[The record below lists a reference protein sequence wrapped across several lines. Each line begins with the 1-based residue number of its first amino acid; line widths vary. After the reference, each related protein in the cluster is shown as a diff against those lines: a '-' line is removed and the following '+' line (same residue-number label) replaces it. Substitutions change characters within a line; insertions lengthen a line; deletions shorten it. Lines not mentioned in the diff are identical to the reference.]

1 MRLPGLSEIT
11 ALFRTEPA
19 PLKRHIEAA
28 YGGRRGA
35 SGPRHFGSHGP
46 ETLAAGPLV
55 RSRARHA
62 YANNGYIRN
71 AVDAIIA
78 EAVGAGIEANSAHPD
93 KDTAAMIDKAFFAAD
108 LDAEGRTDF
117 RGLTAAAV
125 RAEIV
130 DGEAFFVAE
139 HRDSGT
145 VWRHIPAEF
154 VDESD
159 TRELGDGYVV
169 AGIEFASDGTRRAYH
184 IRPQRPTDL
193 YPVTQDAIRIAAED
207 VLHIYRQLG
216 PGQVRGIS
224 QLAPILLTVNELDQA
239 LDAMLVGLKT
249 SAMFAGFVTDQTNM
263 GGAAEA
269 FPDGMD
275 DISLEPGVV
284 RVLPGGMDIKFSTP
298 DQAKESI
305 AFAKLTLGQIAAGLG
320 VPQHLVD
327 GDLSQANY
335 SSLRAG
341 LLPFRAKVEQYV
353 YHTLVPQFL
362 NPVFRR
368 FVTDEYL
375 AGRLDVPDLSAA
387 LKAEWLPPR
396 PMQVDPQKD
405 MAAARE
411 ALEMGLTSRRQA
423 VAAMGWN
430 VAELDREI
438 AADRAREAELGLS
451 FTAAAKESTD
461 AA

>member
-1 MRLPGLSEIT
+1 MSLWSRLNP
-11 ALFRTEPA
+11 FNRQA
-19 PLKRHIEAA
+19 PEGHKRHLEAA

-46 ETLAAGPLV
+46 ETLAAAPTI

-71 AVDAIIA
+71 AVNAIVA
-78 EAVGAGIEANSAHPD
+78 EAVGAGIEANSSHPD
-93 KDTAAMIDKAFFAAD
+93 ATLAAVIDKLFFAAE

-125 RAEIV
+125 QAELV

-139 HRDSGT
+139 SRNGGT
-145 VWRHIPAEF
+145 VWRQIPAEF

-159 TRELGDGYVV
+159 TRELSDGYVV
-169 AGIEFASDGTRRAYH
+169 AGVEFSSNGSRRAYH

-193 YPVTQDAIRIAAED
+193 YPVTAESIRVPAED
-207 VLHIYRQLG
+207 VLHIFRQLG

-224 QLAPILLTVNELDQA
+224 QLAPVLLTVNELDQA

-263 GGAAEA
+263 GGVAEA
-269 FPDGMD
+269 FPDGLA

-284 RVLPGGMDIKFSTP
+284 RVLPGGTDIKFSSP
-298 DQAKESI
+298 EQAKESI

-320 VPQHLVD
+320 VPTYLVD

-335 SSLRAG
+335 SSLRAA

-353 YHTLVPQFL
+353 YHTLVPQLL

-375 AGRLDVPDLSAA
+375 SGRLDLPDLSLA

-396 PMQVDPQKD
+396 PMQVDPAKD
-405 MAAARE
+405 MAAAKE
-411 ALEMGLTSRRQA
+411 ALAMGLTSRKQA
-423 VAAMGWN
+423 VAAQGWN
-430 VAELDREI
+430 VTELDAEI
-438 AADRAREAELGLS
+438 AADRAREKELGLS
-451 FTAAAKESTD
+451 FGAKESGNV
-461 AA
+461 

>member
-1 MRLPGLSEIT
+1 MQ
-11 ALFRTEPA
+11 
-19 PLKRHIEAA
+19 
-28 YGGRRGA
+28 
-35 SGPRHFGSHGP
+35 
-46 ETLAAGPLV
+46 
-55 RSRARHA
+55 
-62 YANNGYIRN
+62 
-71 AVDAIIA
+71 AIVA

-93 KDTAAMIDKAFFAAD
+93 RDTAAAIDKLFFEAD

-117 RGLTAAAV
+117 RGMTAAAV
-125 RAEIV
+125 LAELV

-139 HRDSGT
+139 DRDGQT
-145 VWRHIPAEF
+145 VWRQIPAEF

-159 TRELGDGYVV
+159 TRELSDGYVV
-169 AGIEFASDGTRRAYH
+169 AGIEFSSIGQRRAYH

-193 YPVTQDAIRIAAED
+193 YPVTAESIRVPAED
-207 VLHIYRQLG
+207 VLHIYRPLG

-263 GGAAEA
+263 GGVADA
-269 FPDGMD
+269 FPDGIA

-284 RVLPGGMDIKFSTP
+284 RVLPGGTDIKFSTP
-298 DQAKESI
+298 EQAKESI
-305 AFAKLTLGQIAAGLG
+305 SFAKLTLGQIAAGLG

-353 YHTLVPQFL
+353 YHSLVPQFL
-362 NPVFRR
+362 TPVFRR
-368 FVTDEYL
+368 FVTEAYL
-375 AGRLDVPDLSAA
+375 AGRLDVSDLSNA
-387 LKAEWLPPR
+387 LKVEWLPPR

-411 ALEMGLTSRRQA
+411 ALEMGLTSRKQA
-423 VAAMGWN
+423 VASLGWN
-430 VAELDREI
+430 VSELDREI
-438 AADRAREAELGLS
+438 AADRAREGELGLS
-451 FTAAAKESTD
+451 FSTSKELTD
-461 AA
+461 AP

>member
-1 MRLPGLSEIT
+1 MSIWSRLNPFNRQ
-11 ALFRTEPA
+11 APEPN
-19 PLKRHIEAA
+19 KRHIEAA

-46 ETLAAGPLV
+46 ETLAAAPLV

-62 YANNGYIRN
+62 YANNGYVRN
-71 AVDAIIA
+71 GVNAIVA
-78 EAVGAGIEANSAHPD
+78 EAVGAGIEGNSGHPD
-93 KDTAAMIDKAFFAAD
+93 ADIAAQIDKAFFAAG

-117 RGLTAAAV
+117 RGLTSATV
-125 RAEIV
+125 LAEIV
-130 DGEAFFVAE
+130 DGEVFFVAE
-139 HRDSGT
+139 YRNGGT
-145 VWRHIPAEF
+145 FWRQIPAEF

-159 TRELGDGYVV
+159 TRELADGYVV
-169 AGIEFASDGTRRAYH
+169 AGVEFTSDGTRRAYH

-193 YPVTQDAIRIAAED
+193 YPVTAESIRVPAED

-249 SAMFAGFVTDQTNM
+249 SAMFAGFVTDMTNM
-263 GGAAEA
+263 GGAGEA
-269 FPDGMD
+269 FPDGLA

-284 RVLPGGMDIKFSTP
+284 RVLPGGTDIKFSAP
-298 DQAKESI
+298 DQARESI

-327 GDLSQANY
+327 GDLTQANY

-362 NPVFRR
+362 NPIFRR
-368 FVTDEYL
+368 FVTEAYL
-375 AGRLDVPDLSAA
+375 AGCLDMPDVTAA

-396 PMQVDPQKD
+396 PMQVDPAKD
-405 MAAARE
+405 TAAARE
-411 ALEMGLTSRRQA
+411 ALDMGLTSRRQA

-430 VAELDREI
+430 VAELDQEI
-438 AADRAREAELGLS
+438 ADDRAREAALGLS
-451 FTAAAKESTD
+451 FGAKEPTD
-461 AA
+461 G

>member
-1 MRLPGLSEIT
+1 VSIWTRLNP
-11 ALFRTEPA
+11 FNRQA
-19 PLKRHIEAA
+19 PEGHKRHLEAA

-46 ETLAAGPLV
+46 ETLAAAPTI

-71 AVDAIIA
+71 AVNAIVA
-78 EAVGAGIEANSAHPD
+78 EAVGAGIEANSSHPD
-93 KDTAAMIDKAFFAAD
+93 ATLAAAIDKLFFAAE

-117 RGLTAAAV
+117 RGLTAACV
-125 RAEIV
+125 QAELV

-139 HRDSGT
+139 SSNDGT
-145 VWRHIPAEF
+145 VWRQIPAEF

-159 TRELGDGYVV
+159 TRELSDGYVV
-169 AGIEFASDGTRRAYH
+169 AGVEFSSNGSRRAYH

-193 YPVTQDAIRIAAED
+193 YPVTADSIRVPAED
-207 VLHIYRQLG
+207 VLHIFRQLG

-224 QLAPILLTVNELDQA
+224 QLAPVLLTVNELDQA

-263 GGAAEA
+263 GGVAEA
-269 FPDGMD
+269 FPDGLA

-284 RVLPGGMDIKFSTP
+284 RVLPGGTDIKFSSP
-298 DQAKESI
+298 EQAKESI

-320 VPQHLVD
+320 VPTYLVD

-335 SSLRAG
+335 SSLRAA

-353 YHTLVPQFL
+353 YHTLVPQLL

-375 AGRLDVPDLSAA
+375 ASRLDLPDLSLA

-396 PMQVDPQKD
+396 PMQVDPAKD

-411 ALEMGLTSRRQA
+411 ALAMGLTSRKQA
-423 VAAMGWN
+423 VAAQGWN
-430 VAELDREI
+430 VAELDAEI
-438 AADRAREAELGLS
+438 AADRAREAGLGLS
-451 FTAAAKESTD
+451 FGAKESGNG
-461 AA
+461 

>member
-1 MRLPGLSEIT
+1 MSIWSRLNP
-11 ALFRTEPA
+11 FNRQA
-19 PLKRHIEAA
+19 PEGHKRQIEAA
-28 YGGRRGA
+28 YGGRRA
-35 SGPRHFGSHGP
+35 AFGPRHFGSHGP
-46 ETLAAGPLV
+46 ETLAAAPLV
-55 RSRARHA
+55 RSRARHS

-71 AVDAIIA
+71 AVNAIVA
-78 EAVGAGIEANSAHPD
+78 EAVGAGIEGNSGHPD
-93 KDTAAMIDKAFFAAD
+93 PDTAALIDTAFFTAD

-117 RGLTAAAV
+117 RGMTAAAV
-125 RAEIV
+125 LAEIV

-145 VWRHIPAEF
+145 VWRQIPAEF

-159 TRELGDGYVV
+159 TRELANGYVV
-169 AGIEFASDGTRRAYH
+169 AGVEFTNDGTRRAYH

-193 YPVTQDAIRIAAED
+193 YPVTAESIRVPAED

-249 SAMFAGFVTDQTNM
+249 SAMFAGFVTDMTNM
-263 GGAAEA
+263 GGAGEA
-269 FPDGMD
+269 FPDGLA

-284 RVLPGGMDIKFSTP
+284 RVLPGGTDIKFSAP
-298 DQAKESI
+298 DQARESI

-327 GDLSQANY
+327 GDLTQANY

-362 NPVFRR
+362 NPIFRR
-368 FVTDEYL
+368 FVTDAYL

-411 ALEMGLTSRRQA
+411 ALAMGLISRRQA

-430 VAELDREI
+430 VAELDQEI
-438 AADRAREAELGLS
+438 ADDRARETALGLS
-451 FTAAAKESTD
+451 FGAKESTD
-461 AA
+461 G

>member
-1 MRLPGLSEIT
+1 MSIWSRLNP
-11 ALFRTEPA
+11 FNRQA
-19 PLKRHIEAA
+19 PESNKRHIEAA

-35 SGPRHFGSHGP
+35 SGPRYFGSHGP
-46 ETLAAGPLV
+46 ETLAAVPMV

-71 AVDAIIA
+71 AVNAIVA
-78 EAVGAGIEANSAHPD
+78 EAVGAGIEGNSGHPD
-93 KDTAAMIDKAFFAAD
+93 AYTAALIDKAFSAAN
-108 LDAEGRTDF
+108 LDAEGRTDT
-117 RGLTAAAV
+117 RGMTAAAV
-125 RAEIV
+125 LAENV

-139 HRDSGT
+139 RRDSGT
-145 VWRHIPAEF
+145 VWRQIPAEF

-159 TRELGDGYVV
+159 TRELADGYVV
-169 AGIEFASDGTRRAYH
+169 AGVEFTNDGTRRAYH

-193 YPVTQDAIRIAAED
+193 YPVTAESIRVPAED

-224 QLAPILLTVNELDQA
+224 QLAPVLLTVNELDQA
-239 LDAMLVGLKT
+239 LDALLVGLKT
-249 SAMFAGFVTDQTNM
+249 SAMFAGFVTDMTNM
-263 GGAAEA
+263 GGGAEA
-269 FPDGMD
+269 FPDGLA

-284 RVLPGGMDIKFSTP
+284 RVLPGGMDIKFSAP
-298 DQAKESI
+298 DQARESI

-327 GDLSQANY
+327 GDLTQANY

-362 NPVFRR
+362 NPIFRR
-368 FVTDEYL
+368 FVTEEYL

-387 LKAEWLPPR
+387 LTAEWLPPR

-411 ALEMGLTSRRQA
+411 ALAMGLTSRRQA

-430 VAELDREI
+430 VAELDQEI
-438 AADRAREAELGLS
+438 ADDRARETALGLS
-451 FTAAAKESTD
+451 FGTKESSG
-461 AA
+461 AP

>member
-1 MRLPGLSEIT
+1 MSIWSRLFNRQG
-11 ALFRTEPA
+11 TETH
-19 PLKRHIEAA
+19 KRHIEAA

-46 ETLAAGPLV
+46 ETLASGPLV

-62 YANNGYIRN
+62 YANNGYVRN
-71 AVDAIIA
+71 AVNAIVA

-93 KDTAAMIDKAFFAAD
+93 RTLAAEIDKRFSAAELDAECRTDHRGMTAAMS
-108 LDAEGRTDF
+108 L
-117 RGLTAAAV
+117 
-125 RAEIV
+125 AEIV
-130 DGEAFFVAE
+130 DGEAIFVAE
-139 HRDSGT
+139 DRDGAT
-145 VWRHIPAEF
+145 VWRQIPAEF
-154 VDESD
+154 LDESD
-159 TRELGDGYVV
+159 TRELSDGYVV
-169 AGIEFASDGTRRAYH
+169 AGIEFSSNGMRRAYH

-193 YPVTQDAIRIAAED
+193 YPVTAESIRVTADD
-207 VLHIYRQLG
+207 VLHVFRQLG

-249 SAMFAGFVTDQTNM
+249 SAMFAGFVTDMTNM

-269 FPDGMD
+269 FPDGLA

-284 RVLPGGMDIKFSTP
+284 RVLPGGTDIKFSTP
-298 DQAKESI
+298 EQAKESI
-305 AFAKLTLGQIAAGLG
+305 SFAKLTLGQIAAGLG

-327 GDLSQANY
+327 GDLTQANY

-368 FVTDEYL
+368 FVTDAYL
-375 AGRLDVPDLSAA
+375 AGRLDLPDLAPA

-396 PMQVDPQKD
+396 PMQVDPAKD
-405 MAAARE
+405 MVAARE
-411 ALEMGLTSRRQA
+411 ALAMGLTSRKQA
-423 VAAMGWN
+423 VASLGWN
-430 VAELDREI
+430 VAELDQEI
-438 AADRAREAELGLS
+438 ADDRAREAELGLS
-451 FTAAAKESTD
+451 FNAKESGSE
-461 AA
+461 

>member
-1 MRLPGLSEIT
+1 MAFPFIPQRVRN
-11 ALFRTEPA
+11 LFRTEPE
-19 PLKRHIEAA
+19 PHKRHIEAA

-46 ETLAAGPLV
+46 ETLAAAPLV

-71 AVDAIIA
+71 AVNAIVA
-78 EAVGAGIEANSAHPD
+78 EAVGAGIEANSGHPD
-93 KDTAAMIDKAFFAAD
+93 ADTAALIDSAFFAAD

-117 RGLTAAAV
+117 RGMTAAAV
-125 RAEIV
+125 LAEIV

-145 VWRHIPAEF
+145 VWRQIPAEF

-159 TRELGDGYVV
+159 TRELADGYVV
-169 AGIEFASDGTRRAYH
+169 AGVEFTNDGTRRAYH

-193 YPVTQDAIRIAAED
+193 YPVTAESIRVPAED

-224 QLAPILLTVNELDQA
+224 QLAPVLLTVNELDQA

-249 SAMFAGFVTDQTNM
+249 SAMFAGFVTDMTNM
-263 GGAAEA
+263 GGAGEA
-269 FPDGMD
+269 FPDGLA

-284 RVLPGGMDIKFSTP
+284 RVLPGGTDIKFSAP
-298 DQAKESI
+298 DQARESI

-327 GDLSQANY
+327 GDLTQANY

-362 NPVFRR
+362 NPIFRR

-375 AGRLDVPDLSAA
+375 SGRLDMPDLSAA

-411 ALEMGLTSRRQA
+411 ALAMGLTSRRQA

-430 VAELDREI
+430 VAELDQEI
-438 AADRAREAELGLS
+438 ADDRAREKVLGLS
-451 FTAAAKESTD
+451 FGAKESTD
-461 AA
+461 G

>member
-1 MRLPGLSEIT
+1 MSIWSRLNP
-11 ALFRTEPA
+11 FNRQA
-19 PLKRHIEAA
+19 PETHKRHIEAA

-35 SGPRHFGSHGP
+35 SGPRYFGGHGP
-46 ETLAAGPLV
+46 ETLAAAPLV
-55 RSRARHA
+55 RSRGRGA

-71 AVDAIIA
+71 AVNAIVA
-78 EAVGAGIEANSAHPD
+78 EAVGAGIEANSAYPEP
-93 KDTAAMIDKAFFAAD
+93 DTAALIDKAFFAAD
-108 LDAEGRTDF
+108 LDAEERTDF
-117 RGLTAAAV
+117 RGMTAAAV
-125 RAEIV
+125 LAEIV

-139 HRDSGT
+139 HRDTGT
-145 VWRHIPAEF
+145 VWRQIPAEF

-159 TRELGDGYVV
+159 TRELSDGYVV
-169 AGIEFASDGTRRAYH
+169 AGIEFANDGTRRAYH
-184 IRPQRPTDL
+184 IRSQRPTDL
-193 YPVTQDAIRIAAED
+193 YPVTAESIRVPAED

-224 QLAPILLTVNELDQA
+224 QLAPVLLTVNELDQA

-249 SAMFAGFVTDQTNM
+249 SAMFAGFVTDMTNM
-263 GGAAEA
+263 GGVAEA
-269 FPDGMD
+269 FPDGVA
-275 DISLEPGVV
+275 DISMEPGVV
-284 RVLPGGMDIKFSTP
+284 RVLPGGTDIKFSAP
-298 DQAKESI
+298 DQARESI

-327 GDLSQANY
+327 GDLTQANY

-362 NPVFRR
+362 DPMFRR

-375 AGRLDVPDLSAA
+375 AGRLDVPDLSAT

-396 PMQVDPQKD
+396 PMQVDPAKD

-411 ALEMGLTSRRQA
+411 ALDMGLTSRRQA
-423 VAAMGWN
+423 VASMGWN
-430 VAELDREI
+430 VAELDQEI
-438 AADRAREAELGLS
+438 ADDRAREEGLGLS
-451 FTAAAKESTD
+451 FTTAKESTD
-461 AA
+461 G

>member
-1 MRLPGLSEIT
+1 MSLWSRLNP
-11 ALFRTEPA
+11 FNRQA
-19 PLKRHIEAA
+19 PEGHKRHLEAA

-46 ETLAAGPLV
+46 ETLAAAPTI

-71 AVDAIIA
+71 AVNAIVA
-78 EAVGAGIEANSAHPD
+78 EAVGAGIEANSSHPD
-93 KDTAAMIDKAFFAAD
+93 ATLATVIDKLFFAAE

-125 RAEIV
+125 QAELV

-139 HRDSGT
+139 GRNGGT
-145 VWRHIPAEF
+145 VWRQIPAEF

-159 TRELGDGYVV
+159 TRELSDGYVV
-169 AGIEFASDGTRRAYH
+169 AGVEFSSNGSRRAYH

-193 YPVTQDAIRIAAED
+193 YPVTADSIRVPAED
-207 VLHIYRQLG
+207 VLHIFRQLG

-224 QLAPILLTVNELDQA
+224 QLAPVLLTVNELDQA

-263 GGAAEA
+263 GGVAEA
-269 FPDGMD
+269 FPDGLA

-284 RVLPGGMDIKFSTP
+284 RVLPGGTDIKFSSP
-298 DQAKESI
+298 EQAKESI

-320 VPQHLVD
+320 VPTYLVD

-335 SSLRAG
+335 SSLRAA

-375 AGRLDVPDLSAA
+375 ASRLDLSDLSPA

-396 PMQVDPQKD
+396 PMQVDPAKD
-405 MAAARE
+405 MAAAKE
-411 ALEMGLTSRRQA
+411 ALAMGLTSRKQA
-423 VAAMGWN
+423 VAAQGWN
-430 VAELDREI
+430 VTELDAEI
-438 AADRAREAELGLS
+438 AADRAREKELGLC
-451 FTAAAKESTD
+451 FGAKESGN
-461 AA
+461 AP

>member
-1 MRLPGLSEIT
+1 MSIWSLLNPFNRQ
-11 ALFRTEPA
+11 A
-19 PLKRHIEAA
+19 PESHKRHIEAA

-46 ETLAAGPLV
+46 ETMAAAPLV

-71 AVDAIIA
+71 AVNAIVA
-78 EAVGAGIEANSAHPD
+78 EAVGAGIEGNSGHPD
-93 KDTAAMIDKAFFAAD
+93 ADIAAQIDSAFFSAD
-108 LDAEGRTDF
+108 LDAESRTDF
-117 RGLTAAAV
+117 RGMAAAAV

-145 VWRHIPAEF
+145 VWRQIPDEF

-159 TRELGDGYVV
+159 TRELANGYVV
-169 AGIEFASDGTRRAYH
+169 AGIEFANDGTRRFVH
-184 IRPQRPTDL
+184 VRPQRPTDL
-193 YPVTQDAIRIAAED
+193 YPVTSESIRVPAED

-224 QLAPILLTVNELDQA
+224 LLAPVLLTVNELDQA

-249 SAMFAGFVTDQTNM
+249 SAMFAGFVTDMTNM

-269 FPDGMD
+269 FPDGLA

-298 DQAKESI
+298 EQAKESI
-305 AFAKLTLGQIAAGLG
+305 SFAKLTLGQIAAGLG

-341 LLPFRAKVEQYV
+341 LLPFRTKVEQYV

-368 FVTDEYL
+368 FVTDAYL

-411 ALEMGLTSRRQA
+411 ALDMGLTSRRQA

-430 VAELDREI
+430 VAELDQEI
-438 AADRAREAELGLS
+438 ADDRAREVALGLS
-451 FTAAAKESTD
+451 FTDAKESD
-461 AA
+461 NAA

>member
-1 MRLPGLSEIT
+1 MRLPRLSEVRD
-11 ALFRTEPA
+11 LFRTDPA

-55 RSRARHA
+55 RSRARHS

-71 AVDAIIA
+71 AVDAIVA

-93 KDTAAMIDKAFFAAD
+93 KDTAALIDSAFFAAD

-117 RGLTAAAV
+117 RGMTAAAV

-139 HRDSGT
+139 HRDGGT
-145 VWRHIPAEF
+145 VWRQIPAEF

-159 TRELGDGYVV
+159 TRELSDGYVV
-169 AGIEFASDGTRRAYH
+169 AGIEFTSDGTRRACH

-193 YPVTQDAIRIAAED
+193 YPVTQESIRVPAED

-224 QLAPILLTVNELDQA
+224 QLAPILLTVNELDQLQDA
-239 LDAMLVGLKT
+239 LLVGAKV
-249 SAMFAGFVTDQTNM
+249 SAMFCGFISDPADV
-263 GGAAEA
+263 GGGDAE
-269 FPDGMD
+269 
-275 DISLEPGVV
+275 E
-284 RVLPGGMDIKFSTP
+284 VLQGIQETGGLAPGGVYSLGAKQIDWSSP
-298 DQAKESI
+298 EQAKESI

-387 LKAEWLPPR
+387 LKAEWLPPH

-411 ALEMGLTSRRQA
+411 ALAMGLTSRRQA

-438 AADRAREAELGLS
+438 AQDRAREAELGLS
-451 FTAAAKESTD
+451 FSMGEATD
-461 AA
+461 GEE